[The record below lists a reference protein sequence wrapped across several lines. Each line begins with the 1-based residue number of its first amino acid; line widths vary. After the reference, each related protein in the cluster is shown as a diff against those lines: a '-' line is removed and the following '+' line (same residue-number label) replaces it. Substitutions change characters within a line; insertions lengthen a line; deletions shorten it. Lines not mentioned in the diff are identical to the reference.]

1 MKVLSID
8 VGIKNLAYCLL
19 ESREDKTFD
28 ILQWDVLNL
37 CGEEP
42 KCQCETKK
50 KGICNAKARYSEG
63 NNYYCKSHAKK
74 SEFLIPT
81 SEISNIRLKKKK
93 IKDLI
98 DFANLYEIKYD
109 QPARKDKLRE
119 TIESYLKDRLLN
131 NVTSQSA
138 NAIDLIQLGI
148 VLRDR
153 LDKELPMD
161 NIDQVIIEN
170 QISPIANRM
179 KCLQGMI
186 SQYFIMRGKEKIS
199 FISASNKLK
208 PFIGNRKTTYAERKK
223 LGVDI
228 STGLL
233 VDSSC
238 NSDWV
243 HTINTHKKN
252 DDLADSFLQGI
263 WYLSNSNHINIKYK
277 HGQ

>member
-1 MKVLSID
+1 ME
-8 VGIKNLAYCLL
+8 KNQNV
-19 ESREDKTFD
+19 SVKPRR
-28 ILQWDVLNL
+28 
-37 CGEEP
+37 
-42 KCQCETKK
+42 

-98 DFANLYEIKYD
+98 DFANLYEIKYE
-109 QPARKDKLRE
+109 QPARKERLRE
-119 TIESYLKDRLLN
+119 TIEVYLKDRLLR

-153 LDKELPMD
+153 LDKELTMD
-161 NIDQVIIEN
+161 DIDQVIIEN

-179 KCLQGMI
+179 KSLQGMI
-186 SQYFIMRGKEKIS
+186 AQYFIMRGKEKIS

-238 NSDWV
+238 DSDWI

-263 WYLSNSNHINIKYK
+263 WFLNNNDHITIKYK

>member
-119 TIESYLKDRLLN
+119 TIEVYLKDRLLN

-153 LDKELPMD
+153 LDKEFNID
-161 NIDQVIIEN
+161 DIDQVIIEN

-208 PFIGNRKTTYAERKK
+208 PFIGNCKTTYAERKK

-263 WYLSNSNHINIKYK
+263 WYLSNNNHITIKYK

>member
-19 ESREDKTFD
+19 EACDDKTFK

-42 KCQCETKK
+42 KCQCNTK
-50 KGICNAKARYSEG
+50 KGICNAKAKYSKDDD
-63 NNYYCKSHAKK
+63 YYCKSHAKK
-74 SEFLIPT
+74 TEYLIPT
-81 SEISNIRLKKKK
+81 AEISNIKLKRKK

-98 DFANLYEIKYD
+98 AFANFYEIKYD
-109 QPARKDKLRE
+109 EPVRKEKLRE
-119 TIESYLKDRLLN
+119 AIENNMKDRLMS
-131 NVTSQSA
+131 NVTSKSA
-138 NAIDLIQLGI
+138 NAMDLIQLGI

-153 LDKELPMD
+153 LDKELSMD
-161 NIDQVIIEN
+161 DIDHVIIEN

-179 KCLQGMI
+179 KSLQGMI
-186 SQYFIMRGKEKIS
+186 AQYFIMRGKENIS
-199 FISASNKLK
+199 FISAANKLK
-208 PFIGNRKTTYAERKK
+208 PFIGNRKTTYAERKR

-238 NSDWV
+238 DSDWV

-263 WYLSNSNHINIKYK
+263 WYLTDNGHIVIKYT
-277 HGQ
+277 HSQQ

>member
-8 VGIKNLAYCLL
+8 VGIKNFAYCLL

-50 KGICNAKARYSEG
+50 KVICNAKAKYSKE

-74 SEFLIPT
+74 SEYLIPT

-119 TIESYLKDRLLN
+119 TIEVYLKDRLLN

-153 LDKELPMD
+153 LDKEFNID
-161 NIDQVIIEN
+161 DIDQVIIEN

-186 SQYFIMRGKEKIS
+186 SQYFIMRGKENIS

-208 PFIGNRKTTYAERKK
+208 PFIGNCKTTYTERKK

-263 WYLSNSNHINIKYK
+263 WYLSNNNHITIKYK

>member
-1 MKVLSID
+1 MKIISID

-19 ESREDKTFD
+19 ESCDDKTFN

-42 KCQCETKK
+42 KCQCDTKK
-50 KGICNAKARYSEG
+50 KGICNAKAKYSKG
-63 NNYYCKSHAKK
+63 SNYYCKSHAKK
-74 SEFLIPT
+74 TEYLIPSAET
-81 SEISNIRLKKKK
+81 SNIKLKKKK
-93 IKDLI
+93 INELV
-98 DFANLYEIKYD
+98 DFANLYEIKYE
-109 QPARKDKLRE
+109 QPAKKDKLRE
-119 TIESYLKDRLLN
+119 TIVNHLNDRLLN

-153 LDKELPMD
+153 LDKELHMD
-161 NIDQVIIEN
+161 DIDQVIIEN

-179 KCLQGMI
+179 KSLQGMI
-186 SQYFIMRGKEKIS
+186 AQYFIMRGKEKIS

-208 PFIGNRKTTYAERKK
+208 PFIGNRKTTYTERKK

-238 NSDWV
+238 NSDWI
-243 HTINTHKKN
+243 HIINTHKKN

-263 WYLSNSNHINIKYK
+263 WYLNNNNHIVIKYK
-277 HGQ
+277 HE

>member
-19 ESREDKTFD
+19 ESCEDKTFK

-98 DFANLYEIKYD
+98 DFANLYEIKYE
-109 QPARKDKLRE
+109 QPARKDRLRE
-119 TIESYLKDRLLN
+119 TIETYLKDRLLS

-153 LDKELPMD
+153 LDKELVMD
-161 NIDQVIIEN
+161 DIDKVIIEN

-179 KCLQGMI
+179 KSLQGMI
-186 SQYFIMRGKEKIS
+186 AQYFIMRGKEKIS

-208 PFIGNRKTTYAERKK
+208 PFIGNRKTTYTERKK

-238 NSDWV
+238 NPDWI

-263 WYLSNSNHINIKYK
+263 WFLNNNDHITIKYK